1 MDYQHV
7 MVDEFFEDIHLLLS
21 KSKEEL
27 KAFFVSKL
35 TVWIAISN
43 EYRRNPE
50 SILNTDELMETY
62 FSDFIV
68 TRMDAALRMTEN
80 NAMRIKSNYE
90 KIQKLGGLKLNGRLC
105 AELKVPPNLV
115 EGWKPKIIGL
125 DKGGLISESIFTI
138 TILKIFTLGWKVED
152 SISTHFFEDVL
163 KVKIPSDIK
172 PPLK

>member
-7 MVDEFFEDIHLLLS
+7 MVDEFFEDIHLLRS

-50 SILNTDELMETY
+50 SIIDTDLLMETY

-68 TRMDAALRMTEN
+68 AKMDAPLRIPGN
-80 NAMRIKSNYE
+80 NAMRIKSNY
-90 KIQKLGGLKLNGRLC
+90 QKQQKFKVLKLNGRLC

-115 EGWKPKIIGL
+115 EGCKPKIIGL
-125 DKGGLISESIFTI
+125 DKGGLISESFISLKRMCEKSLFSIFSLLI
-138 TILKIFTLGWKVED
+138 GWKVED
-152 SISTHFFEDVL
+152 NVSTQFCGCAQSENMF
-163 KVKIPSDIK
+163 
-172 PPLK
+172 